1 MAAPAAAEP
10 RPRSTAD
17 PRRGS
22 HVPAHPVGPARRARP
37 HVPAWWRD
45 VAGLLTWGSMLV
57 VVALWVSAGGVQDLT
72 DGAGAGLTS
81 AGRIAGLV
89 AADLLLVQVAL
100 MARVPF
106 VERSYGQDELA
117 RRHRVVGFT
126 SFWLMGVH
134 IFLTVLGYAAAA
146 TVGAWATAWDMVL
159 TYPGMLLAA
168 AGAAL
173 LVLVVV
179 TSIRAAR
186 RRTRY
191 ETWHL
196 IHLYGYL
203 GAGLAVPHMLWTG
216 TSFATSALARTY
228 WWAVWAVVM
237 AAVLAFRVGLPV
249 WRSLRHRLEVVAVVP
264 EGPGVVSVHLSGRDL
279 LRMPVEAGQYFVFR
293 FAGPGRTR
301 GHPISLS
308 AAPTDDRLRISV
320 KVTGD
325 GTGRIARLA
334 PGTRVAIEGP
344 YGRLTASAAR
354 GRGAV
359 LMGSGIGITPMRALL
374 AGLDVDPGEAT
385 VIHRASTAA
394 DLVLGEELRQLS
406 ARRGA
411 AYVELPGHRLGDSWL
426 PDTAAGWADDEALL
440 DIVPDVA
447 RRDVFICG
455 PDAWMAA
462 ARRAARRAGVPDRQ
476 IHLERFSL

>member
-1 MAAPAAAEP
+1 MTTDHPRPSGAA
-10 RPRSTAD
+10 RPRS
-17 PRRGS
+17 
-22 HVPAHPVGPARRARP
+22 
-37 HVPAWWRD
+37 PAWWRD

-72 DGAGAGLTS
+72 AGAGAGLTS

-117 RRHRVVGFT
+117 RRHRLVGFT

-134 IFLTVLGYAAAA
+134 IVLAVLGYAAAA
-146 TVGAWATAWDMVL
+146 TAGAWATAWDMVL

-168 AGAAL
+168 AGTAL
-173 LVLVVV
+173 LTLVVV

-216 TSFATSALARTY
+216 TSFAASALARAS
-228 WWAVWAVVM
+228 WWSAWALVM
-237 AAVLAFRVGLPV
+237 AAVLVFRVGLPIR
-249 WRSLRHRLEVVAVVP
+249 RSLRHRLEVAAVVP
-264 EGPGVVSVHLSGRDL
+264 EGPGVVSVHLRGREL

-301 GHPISLS
+301 GHPVSLS

-320 KVTGD
+320 KVAGD
-325 GTGRIARLA
+325 GTGRIARLT

-344 YGRLTASAAR
+344 YGRLTPSAAR

-374 AGLDVDPGEAT
+374 AGLDGGPGEVT
-385 VIHRASTAA
+385 VIHRASTPA
-394 DLVLGEELRQLS
+394 DLVLREEVRELC

-411 AYVELPGHRLGDSWL
+411 AYVELPGHRLDGSWL
-426 PDTAAGWADDEALL
+426 PEDAARWSDEDALL

-447 RRDVFICG
+447 RRDVYICG
-455 PDAWMAA
+455 PDAWMDA
-462 ARRAARRAGVPDRQ
+462 ARRAARRAGVPQQQ